1 MRQMTVLALALILTA
16 PLTGLAA
23 TSEPPAP
30 LSWLA
35 AAPSDEA
42 ASCAAFS
49 SSGSPE
55 VSQQAPDLLS
65 VGEAA
70 LTCSSYCGPGS
81 LCHGAIPGDVCGAYP
96 KIGACNMTTDLCS
109 TDGRY
114 RCYCQYSY

>member
-49 SSGSPE
+49 SSGAPE

-65 VGEAA
+65 VGEAS
-70 LTCSSYCGPGS
+70 LTCSSYCGPGTMC
-81 LCHGAIPGDVCGAYP
+81 LGATPGTVCGAYP
-96 KIGACNMTTDLCS
+96 KIGACNMIAELCS

-114 RCYCQYSY
+114 RCYCKYGF